1 MCVKSSIECQNSH
14 IRFIY
19 DLGINVIGA
28 KKMNKIHVS
37 IVAIPDAIFST
48 LSGIYDVLSSFSMLS
63 TYDDAIPKTSPFQVQ
78 IVASTRETINTAS
91 GLPLNAHLAIAEV
104 ASTNIVIVPSVMV
117 QQGVWK
123 PGHYPEIVQWLQDM
137 YWQGA
142 TLCSACS
149 GVLLLAETGLLDGK
163 EATTH
168 WAYAATFKQNFPQ
181 VRLCLE
187 KVLVIAGERD
197 QFVMSGVSASWHDL
211 VLYLVAQQVG
221 PTAAQAMSK
230 FFALQWHRDGQAPYL
245 VFDLPIDH
253 EDAIIQSAQVWL
265 SKRFSIAAP
274 IAEVVRQSGI
284 PERSFKR
291 RFSKATGY
299 SPIAYVQHLRI
310 EDAKRRLERTD
321 ASVDQISWSVGYE
334 DPASFRRLFKRITGI
349 TPGNY
354 RRKFSMPHF
363 A

>member
-1 MCVKSSIECQNSH
+1 MKS
-14 IRFIY
+14 IR
-19 DLGINVIGA
+19 
-28 KKMNKIHVS
+28 VS
-37 IVAIPDAIFST
+37 IVAIPDAAFST
-48 LSGIYDVLSSFSMLS
+48 LSGIYDVLNSFAMLS
-63 TYDDAIPKTSPFQVQ
+63 TYDRALPQTSPFQVE
-78 IVASTRETINTAS
+78 IVTPTREAITTAS

-104 ASTNIVIVPSVMV
+104 DSTDIAIVPSVMV
-117 QQGVWK
+117 QHGIWK
-123 PGHYPEIVQWLQDM
+123 TGRYPDVVQWLRDM
-137 YWQGA
+137 HSRGA

-163 EATTH
+163 EATMH
-168 WAYAATFKQNFPQ
+168 WAYASTFKQNFPQ

-187 KVLVIAGERD
+187 KILVIAGEHD

-211 VLYLVAQQVG
+211 VLYLIARHVG

-253 EDAIIQSAQVWL
+253 EDAVIRDAQVWL
-265 SKRFSIAAP
+265 SEHFSIAAP
-274 IAEVVRQSGI
+274 IAEVVKQSGI

-321 ASVDQISWSVGYE
+321 ASIDRIAWSVGYE
-334 DPASFRRLFKRITGI
+334 DAASFRRLFKRITGI
-349 TPGNY
+349 TPGDY
-354 RRKFSMPHF
+354 RRKFSVPHF
-363 A
+363 AQTHK